1 MNNLPIQKLREVFGE
16 RLHED
21 VRMTTYTTTR
31 VGGAVAGF
39 ISINSSREM
48 ELALT
53 TLWELD
59 VPYHILGSGSNL
71 LVSDSG
77 YEGIILHNRSHNI
90 KINTKVDPPL
100 VLAESGAG
108 LGEFAQLASR
118 RGVSGFEWA
127 NSIPGTVGGAVYG
140 NAGAHGSDVSE
151 MLQSVLIITRERGSQ
166 LLTNQDMG
174 FQYRS
179 SKFKREHKPVVILE
193 ATFAGKMANPEDSLA
208 LLHELTEK
216 RRKTQPVGPS
226 FGSTFKNPPGNFAGK
241 LLAEAG
247 MKGVSCGDA
256 SFSTVHANFIVNNG
270 KATAQDYYC
279 LIRQG
284 QRRVMEQFG
293 VQLDLEI
300 ELLGE
305 FQDVG

>member
-1 MNNLPIQKLREVFGE
+1 MNNLPMQKLREVFGE

-151 MLQSVLIITRERGSQ
+151 MLQSVLIITREGGSQ
-166 LLTNQDMG
+166 LLTNQDMD

>member
-108 LGEFAQLASR
+108 LGELAQLASR

-151 MLQSVLIITRERGSQ
+151 MLQSVLIITREGGSQ

-284 QRRVMEQFG
+284 QRRVMEKFG

>member
-1 MNNLPIQKLREVFGE
+1 M
-16 RLHED
+16 
-21 VRMTTYTTTR
+21 VR
-31 VGGAVAGF
+31 
-39 ISINSSREM
+39 
-48 ELALT
+48 
-53 TLWELD
+53 
-59 VPYHILGSGSNL
+59 
-71 LVSDSG
+71 DSG

-90 KINTKVDPPL
+90 KNNTKVDHPL